1 MCFDKNLV
9 NQLSLA
15 QFAFSPMI
23 PQNCSKPTK
32 NAQLDALASAAAA
45 VGHLPPPLAHFN
57 PLAFEKLLASQQQH
71 QQRMASSL
79 TPDKALSV
87 MRLDFRRED
96 LDLVLYGSVKPAEQ
110 KTGATGGVALSG
122 LRIGELSY
130 GKNI

>member
-1 MCFDKNLV
+1 
-9 NQLSLA
+9 
-15 QFAFSPMI
+15 
-23 PQNCSKPTK
+23 
-32 NAQLDALASAAAA
+32 
-45 VGHLPPPLAHFN
+45 
-57 PLAFEKLLASQQQH
+57 
-71 QQRMASSL
+71 MASSL

-130 GKNI
+130 GKNSHSMLSLYPSFYLAKFNFKSFTCAPLKSF